1 MLEMHSD
8 QTTENFNYIIF
19 CNLFF
24 FFNLLFVN
32 KVITWK

>member
-24 FFNLLFVN
+24 FFLIYFLLT
-32 KVITWK
+32 K

>member
-24 FFNLLFVN
+24 FNLLFVN